1 MLSEQDIIAIEARAN
16 AATEGPWQVQS
27 LLGEKDGAW
36 YLGAR
41 AYRRRDEDLDEPPE
55 LAPGVY
61 HDDVDVIEFDEHI
74 CGCES
79 TTGTNPSDPEFI
91 AHARSDVPALLAE
104 VRRQRGLLH
113 RAAITLREY
122 SAPGRVAL
130 PGLVLVNTG
139 LLLAEEIEREPSPT
153 PVPER

>member
-1 MLSEQDIIAIEARAN
+1 VLSEQEMQAIEERAN

-55 LAPGVY
+55 LAPGIY

-104 VRRQRGLLH
+104 VRRLNALVQAG
-113 RAAITLREY
+113 REV
-122 SAPGRVAL
+122 RDM
-130 PGLVLVNTG
+130 LVSEV
-139 LLLAEEIEREPSPT
+139 
-153 PVPER
+153 VPEHRKTAAEAVRDQLRVTR